1 MKFFKLII
9 KKKLIVCITFFL
21 LIGSSCQLEE
31 DVYSIFTPETFYA
44 NDAQVLSSLS
54 GVYRNFAVIP
64 TLGVEYRVLELCTD
78 QVVVYGKIQ
87 GWWADSRYEQ
97 LTEHKWGADHTY
109 ISGFWD
115 TLFRTVGQTNA
126 LIASLDASGLENVAG
141 AKAELRVLRAYAY
154 FYLMDLF
161 GNVPIFTLPKVDPNN
176 LPAQN
181 TRAQVFDFVVKE
193 LTEAVVDLP
202 SQANAG
208 SKYYG
213 RLTKE
218 AAYSLLAMVYL
229 NSEVYTGTAQLDKVI
244 TNTDLVINSGAFSL
258 LPNYFDNFVYN
269 NEGNKELIW
278 GAVYTPNLTG
288 GIGQAIVQK
297 GMPAIGGGLFGLP
310 YTPQAGFGTRPS
322 IAALYEKQDIRRNM
336 FILAG
341 ELKDPRNGETVMVE
355 KIVPDGNSTLYKP
368 GVSVS
373 GPVPYMIINATGIR
387 SQATNVGPLWLK
399 WGIDPNTNGGS
410 AGNDIAFFRLADIIL
425 MKAEALA
432 RKGNLTAALPLV
444 NQIRARSKA
453 TPLTAV
459 TLNDIF
465 EERGRELAFEM
476 KRRNDLIR
484 FGKFGDPWEF
494 KGASESFRTLFP
506 IPKLAIDANSKLH
519 QNPGY
524 N

>member
-1 MKFFKLII
+1 MKFLKLILN
-9 KKKLIVCITFFL
+9 KKLIVCTSFL
-21 LIGSSCQLEE
+21 LLMFSRCQIEE
-31 DVYSIFTPETFYA
+31 DVYSIFTPESFYA

-54 GVYRNFAVIP
+54 GAYRNFAVIP

-87 GWWADSRYEQ
+87 GWWSDSRYEQ
-97 LTEHKWGADHTY
+97 LIEHKWGSDHTY
-109 ISGFWD
+109 ISDFWD
-115 TLFRTVGQTNA
+115 TLFRTVGQVNA
-126 LIASLDASGLENVAG
+126 LIASLEASGLDNIVG

-176 LPAQN
+176 LPDQN
-181 TRAQVFDFVVKE
+181 TRVEVFDFVIKE
-193 LTEAVVDLP
+193 LNEAVVDLP
-202 SQANAG
+202 SQTTVGN
-208 SKYYG
+208 KYYG

-229 NSEVYTGTAQLDKVI
+229 NSEVYTGTPQWDKVI
-244 TNTDLVINSGAFSL
+244 TNADLVINSGAFSL

-269 NEGNKELIW
+269 NEGNKEFIW
-278 GAVYTPNLTG
+278 GAVYTPNLIG
-288 GIGQAIVQK
+288 GIGHAIVQK
-297 GMPAIGGGLFGLP
+297 GMPGIGGGLFGLP
-310 YTPQAGFGTRPS
+310 YTPQNGFGTRPS
-322 IAALYEKQDIRRNM
+322 VAAIYEAQDVRRKM
-336 FILAG
+336 FMLPG

-355 KIVPDGNSTLYKP
+355 KIVPDGNSYLYKA
-368 GVSVS
+368 GISTN
-373 GPVPYMIINATGIR
+373 GPVPYVIINATGIR
-387 SQATNVGPLWLK
+387 NQPMNAGVLWLK
-399 WGIDPNTNGGS
+399 WGFDPNTNGGS
-410 AGNDIAFFRLADIIL
+410 AGNDIAFFRLADVIL

-432 RKGNLTAALPLV
+432 RQGHFSDALPLV
-444 NQIRARSKA
+444 NEIRERSGA
-453 TPLTAV
+453 TTLTSV

-484 FGKFGDPWEF
+484 FVKFNGAWEF
-494 KGASESFRTLFP
+494 KEASESFRTLFP
-506 IPKLAIDANSKLH
+506 IPKVAIDANNKLH